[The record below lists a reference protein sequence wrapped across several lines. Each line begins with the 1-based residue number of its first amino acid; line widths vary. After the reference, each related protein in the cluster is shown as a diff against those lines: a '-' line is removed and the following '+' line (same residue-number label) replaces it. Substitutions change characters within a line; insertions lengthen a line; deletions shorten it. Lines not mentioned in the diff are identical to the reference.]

1 MRNERKNSIRQTI
14 IETASRLFYEQGYGN
29 TGINQ
34 IIEESGVVKSSL
46 YTAFRTKEEILMT
59 YLETAGASTDEALKA
74 AADKHA
80 KAKDKVLGV
89 FDFLIELVQQKSY
102 YGCNFLNIVSEMP
115 KDAAVVRRQI
125 KKQKDGVRRLFTEIL
140 RPIQKEELA
149 DEIYILFEGALIGN
163 KVHDDIWPVT
173 TAREVV
179 NKLL

>member
-14 IETASRLFYEQGYGN
+14 VDTASRLFYEQGYGN

-59 YLETAGASTDEALKA
+59 YLETAGTATDEALKA
-74 AADKHA
+74 AAAKHT

-89 FDFLIELVQQKSY
+89 FDFLIEMVQQKNY
-102 YGCNFLNIVSEMP
+102 YGCNFLNIISEMP
-115 KDAAVVRRQI
+115 QDAEIVRRQI
-125 KKQKDGVRRLFTEIL
+125 KKQKDGVRRLFAELL

-163 KVHDDIWPVT
+163 KVHDDVWPVT
-173 TAREVV
+173 VARDMV